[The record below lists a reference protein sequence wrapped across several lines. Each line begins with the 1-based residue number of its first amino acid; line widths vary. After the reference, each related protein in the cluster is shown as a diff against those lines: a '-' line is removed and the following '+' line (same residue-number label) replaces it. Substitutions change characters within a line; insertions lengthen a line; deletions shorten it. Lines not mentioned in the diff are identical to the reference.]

1 MNAARWAPVSG
12 VLFVLMWVI
21 SIFFWGDIGDSDAEI
36 GSWYA
41 DSGNR
46 HKQIVSYFVVLAA
59 SLFFVWFVAVLRGR
73 LAQAEGKTGA
83 RTALAFGAGLVA
95 AAIWTVA
102 DAFFATVGFTIEDAD
117 EFVLDPNTFRVIDNV
132 GYAIWTSGTTVAAL
146 LVFATALSSLKGQI
160 VPKWLAWLSIVVAV
174 TMLFAIVFIPFLIFL
189 GWVLVVS
196 LWMLWK
202 PGDAAPAAAST
213 G

>member
-1 MNAARWAPVSG
+1 

-21 SIFFWGDIGDSDAEI
+21 SIFFWGDMGDSDADI
-36 GSWYA
+36 RSWFA

-46 HKQIVSYFVVLAA
+46 HKQEVSYFVILAS

-73 LAQAEGKTGA
+73 LAQAEGKPGA

-95 AAIWTVA
+95 VALWTVG
-102 DAFFATVGFTIEDAD
+102 DALFATLAFTFEESDG
-117 EFVLDPNTFRVIDNV
+117 FVLDPNTFRVIDNL
-132 GYAIWTSGTTVAAL
+132 GYGIWTSGTTMAAL

-160 VPKWLAWLSIVVAV
+160 VPKWLAWLSVVVAAS
-174 TMLFAIVFIPFLIFL
+174 MLFAVFFLPFLVFL

-196 LWMLWK
+196 LWMIWK
-202 PGDAAPAAAST
+202 PAETAAPAAT